1 MTYQIS
7 LDVFEGPFDLLLHLI
22 KKNEIDIYDIPIAEI
37 TRQYLDYLHEMETLD
52 MEIAS
57 SFVLMAANLLTIKAK
72 MLLPPTPGGEDE
84 EAAEA
89 EDAREELVRDLLEYM
104 RYKEAAATLHER
116 AQKELGYCARPD
128 EEELYLQLFT
138 KDDFLSG
145 KTIGDLTAAFNDLLV
160 KAQKRG
166 LVMNIKIEQITI
178 AGKIEDIYR
187 AVKNAPSQQGL
198 PFSQLFAGCA
208 DRMEMVVMFL
218 ALLELIRQSA
228 VRALQAQSFGEIYL
242 IIGDKENYQTG
253 RGEAING

>member
-22 KKNEIDIYDIPIAEI
+22 KKNELDIYDIPIAEI
-37 TRQYLDYLHEMETLD
+37 TRQYMDYLHQMETLD

-57 SFVLMAANLLTIKAK
+57 SFVLMAANLLMIKAK
-72 MLLPPTPGGEDE
+72 MLLPVNPGDE
-84 EAAEA
+84 EEDLEV

-104 RYKEAAATLHER
+104 RYKDAAASLHER
-116 AQKELGYCARPD
+116 AQKEMAYCARPD

-145 KTIGDLTAAFNDLLV
+145 KTVDDLTAAFNDLLI

-166 LVMNIKIEQITI
+166 LIISIKREQITI
-178 AGKIEDIYR
+178 AGKIEHIYR
-187 AVKNAPSQQGL
+187 AVKDAPPEQGL
-198 PFSQLFAGCA
+198 PFSRLFAQCA

-218 ALLELIRQSA
+218 ALLELIRQS
-228 VRALQAQSFGEIYL
+228 VIRALQAQSFGEIYL
-242 IIGDKENYQTG
+242 LTGDKEYYQII
-253 RGEAING
+253 RGEVING

>member
-57 SFVLMAANLLTIKAK
+57 SFVLMAANLLIIKAK
-72 MLLPPTPGGEDE
+72 MLLPATPSDDE
-84 EAAEA
+84 EELEV

-104 RYKEAAATLHER
+104 RYKEVAADLNDR
-116 AQKELGYCARPD
+116 AQKEMAYFTRPN
-128 EEELYLQLFT
+128 EEELYLQLFAG
-138 KDDFLSG
+138 DDFLSG
-145 KTIGDLTAAFNDLLV
+145 KTVDDITTAFNNLLA

-166 LVMNIKIEQITI
+166 LVMNIKREQITI
-178 AGKIEDIYR
+178 ASKIEDIYR
-187 AVKNAPSQQGL
+187 AVKEAPQAQGL
-198 PFSQLFAGCA
+198 PFSQLFAACV

-218 ALLELIRQSA
+218 ALLELMRQS
-228 VRALQAQSFGEIYL
+228 VIRALQAQSFGEIYL
-242 IIGDKENYQTG
+242 IIGDKENYQNC
-253 RGEAING
+253 RGEVI

>member
-22 KKNEIDIYDIPIAEI
+22 KKNELDIYDIPIAEI
-37 TRQYLDYLHEMETLD
+37 TRQYLDYMHQMETLD

-57 SFVLMAANLLTIKAK
+57 SFVLMAANLLMIKAK
-72 MLLPPTPGGEDE
+72 MLLPVTPGDE
-84 EAAEA
+84 EEEA
-89 EDAREELVRDLLEYM
+89 EIEDPREELVHDLLEYM
-104 RYKEAAATLHER
+104 RYKEAAASLHER
-116 AQKELGYCARPD
+116 AQKEMAYCKRPD

-145 KTIGDLTAAFNDLLV
+145 KTVDDLTAAFNDLLA

-166 LVMNIKIEQITI
+166 LIISIKREQITI
-178 AGKIEDIYR
+178 FSKIEDIYR
-187 AVKNAPSQQGL
+187 AVKDAPQEQGL
-198 PFSQLFAGCA
+198 PFSQLFARCT

-228 VRALQAQSFGEIYL
+228 IRALQAQSFGEIYL
-242 IIGDKENYQTG
+242 LIGDKENYQIV